1 MHTRRHWGLWPFL
14 LLALVTTFFPGAKAR
29 PVTAGAVAPI
39 HWVPAQRSTFQWQLS
54 GAIDTSYQAMVYDI
68 DLFDASPAI
77 VHRLHAAHRH
87 VMCYL
92 SAGSYE
98 DWRPDARIFLRHRT
112 VLGKAYPGWPGERWI
127 DIRNIAVLGPIM
139 RARLDLCKGKGFD
152 GVEAD
157 NVDGYTADGGTGF
170 PLSAAEQIR
179 YNRWLAAQAHARG
192 LSIGLKNDGDQAAV
206 LQRAFDW
213 ALTEDCFQQ
222 GWCAQEEPFLRA
234 HKAVFSAEYTDVTG
248 RAAFEGYCA
257 QAAAMGISLVYKQ
270 RDLGAWVR
278 SCRPPSSTVRH

>member
-139 RARLDLCKGKGFD
+139 RPLRSLAKERGSMASRQITSTAIRRR
-152 GVEAD
+152 GVRVSRSPQRSRSAT
-157 NVDGYTADGGTGF
+157 TAGSRRRHT
-170 PLSAAEQIR
+170 
-179 YNRWLAAQAHARG
+179 H
-192 LSIGLKNDGDQAAV
+192 
-206 LQRAFDW
+206 
-213 ALTEDCFQQ
+213 
-222 GWCAQEEPFLRA
+222 
-234 HKAVFSAEYTDVTG
+234 
-248 RAAFEGYCA
+248 
-257 QAAAMGISLVYKQ
+257 
-270 RDLGAWVR
+270 GA
-278 SCRPPSSTVRH
+278 CPSG